1 MSESLDDVDDDA
13 RLPRRIDWGLW
24 RRLLVHVRPHA
35 RVVLGLV
42 TCGVILAVVDLGFPL
57 LTRAVIDAITAT
69 DAPDLAAV
77 RWVAWAWG
85 AAVVVFGA
93 LIWALIVLAGRLAS
107 SVSHDLRR
115 AGFARLQELSFS
127 YFDRRP
133 VGWLVSRLTSDC
145 DRIAN
150 LLPWFSLDLVWGPS
164 LAIGIAIAML
174 AIDVPLA
181 LAVLLI
187 VPPLVLVSVLFQ
199 RRMLQSS
206 RLLRR
211 ANSRIT
217 ASIGEAVMGVRTTK
231 SFAREDDALG
241 EFSVLVAESRAH
253 ALRNAIQGAV
263 FLPIVS
269 TIGAVGVGLAM
280 WQGGARTD
288 GDLSL
293 GTLVAFM
300 QFAALFHQPVEDVA
314 RRLADLQGAQAAAE
328 RVQGLLDTA
337 PEIGDAPAVL
347 AAIARAT
354 AEGASTPDGGRRDIA
369 EVEFRDVWFSYGD
382 GPSVL
387 RGVDIHAARGQTIA
401 LVGETGGGK
410 TTVVSLLARFY
421 EPTRGQILLDGVEQR
436 ERSLLWLQSSIGVVL
451 QTPHLFSGTILENIR
466 YGRDGATDDEVIAAA
481 ALACADAFIT
491 RLPDGYATAVGEGGA
506 RLSTGQRQLVALA
519 RAILADPQILIL
531 DEATSSVDTETEALI
546 QAGITRVLAGRIAFV
561 VAHRLSTIRA
571 ASRILVVDAGRIV
584 ESGTHDE
591 LLQRGGHYAR
601 LYRRNFATGVA

>member
-1 MSESLDDVDDDA
+1 MNESLDDVDDDA

-24 RRLLVHVRPHA
+24 RRLLVHVRPHL
-35 RVVLGLV
+35 RVVIGLV
-42 TCGVILAVVDLGFPL
+42 TCGVALAMIDIGFPL
-57 LTRAVIDAITAT
+57 LTRAVIDAITASER
-69 DAPDLAAV
+69 PDVDAV

-85 AAVVVFGA
+85 GAVLAFGA

-164 LAIGIAIAML
+164 LALGIAVAML
-174 AIDVPLA
+174 VIDAKLA
-181 LAVLLI
+181 LVVLLI
-187 VPPLVLVSVLFQ
+187 VPPLVLVSLVFQ

-231 SFAREDDALG
+231 SFAREAGALE
-241 EFSVLVAESRAH
+241 EFSALVAESRMH

-269 TIGAVGVGLAM
+269 TLGAVGVGLAL
-280 WQGGARTD
+280 WQGGVRTD

-300 QFAALFHQPVEDVA
+300 QFAALFHSPIEDVA

-337 PEIGDAPAVL
+337 PEIGDAPRVID
-347 AAIARAT
+347 AIARAK
-354 AEGASTPDGGRRDIA
+354 ADGGAVIDGGRRDIA
-369 EVEFRDVWFSYGD
+369 EVEFRDVWFAYGD
-382 GPSVL
+382 GPWVL
-387 RGVDIHAARGQTIA
+387 RGVDLHAARGQTIA

-421 EPTRGQILLDGVEQR
+421 EPTRGEILLDGVEQR
-436 ERSLLWLQSSIGVVL
+436 ARSLEWLQSSIGVVL

-466 YGRDGATDDEVIAAA
+466 YGRDGATDDEVLAAA
-481 ALACADAFIT
+481 RLAHADEFIT
-491 RLPDGYATAVGEGGA
+491 RLPEGYTTAVGEGGA

-546 QAGITRVLAGRIAFV
+546 QAGIARVLAGRIAFV

-571 ASRILVVDAGRIV
+571 ADRILVVDDGRIV

-591 LLQRGGHYAR
+591 LVGRGGHYAR
-601 LYRRNFATGVA
+601 LHRRNFETAL

>member
-69 DAPDLAAV
+69 EAPDLAAV

-85 AAVVVFGA
+85 AAVIVFGA

-164 LAIGIAIAML
+164 LAVGIAIAML

-382 GPSVL
+382 GPWVL

-436 ERSLLWLQSSIGVVL
+436 ERSLQWLQSSIGVVL

-466 YGRDGATDDEVIAAA
+466 YGRDGATDDEVVAAA
-481 ALACADAFIT
+481 KLACADAFIT

-571 ASRILVVDAGRIV
+571 ASRILVVDQGRIV

-591 LLQRGGHYAR
+591 LLRQGGHYAR
-601 LYRRNFATGVA
+601 LYRRNFAGGVT

>member
-1 MSESLDDVDDDA
+1 MSETLDDVDDDA

-42 TCGVILAVVDLGFPL
+42 VCGVILAVVDLGFPL

-85 AAVVVFGA
+85 GAVVVFGA

-187 VPPLVLVSVLFQ
+187 VPALVLVSVLFQ

-288 GDLSL
+288 GELSL

-337 PEIGDAPAVL
+337 PEIGDSPAVQ

-369 EVEFRDVWFSYGD
+369 ELEFRDVWFAYGD
-382 GPSVL
+382 GPWVL

-421 EPTRGQILLDGVEQR
+421 EPTRGQILLDGIEQR

-466 YGRDGATDDEVIAAA
+466 YGRDGATDDEVVAAA
-481 ALACADAFIT
+481 TLACADAFIT
-491 RLPDGYATAVGEGGA
+491 RLPEGYATAVGEGGA

-546 QAGITRVLAGRIAFV
+546 QTGIARVLAGRIAFV

-571 ASRILVVDAGRIV
+571 ASRILVVDAGRIL
-584 ESGTHDE
+584 EAGTHDE
-591 LLQRGGHYAR
+591 LLRKGGHYAR

>member
-174 AIDVPLA
+174 VIDVPLA

-231 SFAREDDALG
+231 SFAREDVALG

-337 PEIGDAPAVL
+337 PEIGDSPAVQ
-347 AAIARAT
+347 AAIARAS

-382 GPSVL
+382 GPWVL

-436 ERSLLWLQSSIGVVL
+436 ERSLQWLQSSIGVVL

-481 ALACADAFIT
+481 TLAYADAFIS

-571 ASRILVVDAGRIV
+571 ASSILVVDAGRIV
-584 ESGTHDE
+584 ESGNHDA
-591 LLQRGGHYAR
+591 LLRRGGHYAR
-601 LYRRNFATGVA
+601 LHRRNFATGVA

>member
-1 MSESLDDVDDDA
+1 MSETLDDVDDDA

-42 TCGVILAVVDLGFPL
+42 VCGVILAVVDLGFPL
-57 LTRAVIDAITAT
+57 LTRAVIDAITV

-187 VPPLVLVSVLFQ
+187 VPALVLVSVLFQ

-288 GDLSL
+288 GELSL

-337 PEIGDAPAVL
+337 PEIGDSPAVQ

-369 EVEFRDVWFSYGD
+369 ELEFRDVWFAYGD
-382 GPSVL
+382 GPWVL

-421 EPTRGQILLDGVEQR
+421 EPTRGQILLDGIEQR

-466 YGRDGATDDEVIAAA
+466 YGRDGATDDEVVAAA
-481 ALACADAFIT
+481 TLACADAFIT
-491 RLPDGYATAVGEGGA
+491 RLPEGYATAVGEGGA

-546 QAGITRVLAGRIAFV
+546 QTGIARVLAGRIAFV

-571 ASRILVVDAGRIV
+571 ASRILVVDAGRII
-584 ESGTHDE
+584 EAGTHDE
-591 LLQRGGHYAR
+591 LLRQGGHYAR

>member
-1 MSESLDDVDDDA
+1 
-13 RLPRRIDWGLW
+13 
-24 RRLLVHVRPHA
+24 
-35 RVVLGLV
+35 
-42 TCGVILAVVDLGFPL
+42 
-57 LTRAVIDAITAT
+57 
-69 DAPDLAAV
+69 
-77 RWVAWAWG
+77 
-85 AAVVVFGA
+85 
-93 LIWALIVLAGRLAS
+93 LIVLAGRLAS

-164 LAIGIAIAML
+164 LALGIAVAMFT
-174 AIDVPLA
+174 IDAQLA
-181 LAVLLI
+181 LVVLLI
-187 VPPLVLVSVLFQ
+187 VPPLVLVSLVFQ
-199 RRMLQSS
+199 RRLLQSS

-231 SFAREDDALG
+231 SFAREADALD
-241 EFSVLVAESRAH
+241 EFSILVAESRAH

-269 TIGAVGVGLAM
+269 TIGAVGVGLAL
-280 WQGGARTD
+280 WQGGVRTE

-300 QFAALFHQPVEDVA
+300 QFAALFHQPIEDVA

-328 RVQGLLDTA
+328 RVQGLLDTE
-337 PEIGDAPAVL
+337 PEIGDSPEVV
-347 AAIARAT
+347 AAIARAR
-354 AEGASTPDGGRRDIA
+354 AQGAATIDGGRA
-369 EVEFRDVWFSYGD
+369 EIDEIEFRDVWFAYGE
-382 GPSVL
+382 GPWVL
-387 RGVDIHAARGQTIA
+387 RGIDVHAARGQTIA

-421 EPTRGQILLDGVEQR
+421 EPTRGEILLDGVDQR
-436 ERSLLWLQSSIGVVL
+436 ARSLQWLQSSIGVVL
-451 QTPHLFSGTILENIR
+451 QTPHLFSGSILENIR

-481 ALACADAFIT
+481 KLAHADEFVM
-491 RLPDGYATAVGEGGA
+491 RLPAGYATAVGEGGA

-546 QAGITRVLAGRIAFV
+546 QAGIPQVLAGRIAFV

-571 ASRILVVDAGRIV
+571 ASRILVVDDGHIV
-584 ESGTHDE
+584 EAGTHDE
-591 LLQRGGHYAR
+591 LLRRGGQYAR
-601 LYRRNFATGVA
+601 LHRRNFGVAAG

>member
-1 MSESLDDVDDDA
+1 MSETLDDVDDDA

-42 TCGVILAVVDLGFPL
+42 VCGVILAVVDLGFPL

-85 AAVVVFGA
+85 GAVVVFGA

-115 AGFARLQELSFS
+115 AGFARLQELSFA

-181 LAVLLI
+181 LAVLVI
-187 VPPLVLVSVLFQ
+187 VPALVLVSVLFQ

-288 GDLSL
+288 GELSL

-337 PEIGDAPAVL
+337 PEIGDSPAVQ

-369 EVEFRDVWFSYGD
+369 ELEFRDVWFAYGD
-382 GPSVL
+382 GPWVL

-436 ERSLLWLQSSIGVVL
+436 ERSLQWLQSSIGVVL

-466 YGRDGATDDEVIAAA
+466 YGRDGATDDEVVAAA
-481 ALACADAFIT
+481 MLACADAFIT

-546 QAGITRVLAGRIAFV
+546 QTGIARVLAGRIAFV

-571 ASRILVVDAGRIV
+571 ASRILVVDQGRII
-584 ESGTHDE
+584 EAGTHDE
-591 LLQRGGHYAR
+591 LLRQGGHYAR

>member
-1 MSESLDDVDDDA
+1 MSETLDDVDDDA

-42 TCGVILAVVDLGFPL
+42 VCGVILAVVDLGFPL
-57 LTRAVIDAITAT
+57 LTRAVIDAITV

-187 VPPLVLVSVLFQ
+187 VPALVLVSVLFQ

-288 GDLSL
+288 GELSL

-337 PEIGDAPAVL
+337 PEIGDSPAVQ

-369 EVEFRDVWFSYGD
+369 ELEFRDVWFAYGD
-382 GPSVL
+382 GPWVL

-421 EPTRGQILLDGVEQR
+421 EPTRGQILLDGIEQR

-466 YGRDGATDDEVIAAA
+466 YGRDGATDDEVVAAA
-481 ALACADAFIT
+481 TLACADAFIT
-491 RLPDGYATAVGEGGA
+491 RLPEGYATAVGEGGA

-546 QAGITRVLAGRIAFV
+546 QTGIARVLAGRIAFV

-571 ASRILVVDAGRIV
+571 ASRILVVDAGRIL
-584 ESGTHDE
+584 EAGTHDE
-591 LLQRGGHYAR
+591 LLRKGGHYAR